1 MNIDFHGR
9 SVHNDPVNIRPF
21 PYPRIKQTSFYYIPG
36 NGASCCLY
44 LICICIVNPLEI
56 LLKLSALISNIFIT
70 FADMKYNDLFKLLKK
85 DGWFEIRQKGSHVIM
100 QHPTK
105 PEQLTI
111 PNHSGKEV
119 KKGLLTAILKQ
130 AQIKTAKR

>member
-1 MNIDFHGR
+1 
-9 SVHNDPVNIRPF
+9 
-21 PYPRIKQTSFYYIPG
+21 
-36 NGASCCLY
+36 
-44 LICICIVNPLEI
+44 
-56 LLKLSALISNIFIT
+56 
-70 FADMKYNDLFKLLKK
+70 MKYNDLFKLLKK

-100 QHPTK
+100 HHPIK
-105 PEQLTI
+105 PEQLTV